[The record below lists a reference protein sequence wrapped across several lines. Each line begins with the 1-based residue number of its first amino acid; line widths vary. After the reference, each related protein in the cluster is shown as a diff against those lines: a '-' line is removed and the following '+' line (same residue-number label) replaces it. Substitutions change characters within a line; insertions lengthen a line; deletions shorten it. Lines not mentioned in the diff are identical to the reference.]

1 MKARDRTPE
10 VFIVSRF
17 LESMMKN
24 GARVFYMA
32 FQTVLHS
39 PDI

>member
-10 VFIVSRF
+10 VFIVSRV

-24 GARVFYMA
+24 GAQAFDMA
-32 FQTVLHS
+32 F
-39 PDI
+39 